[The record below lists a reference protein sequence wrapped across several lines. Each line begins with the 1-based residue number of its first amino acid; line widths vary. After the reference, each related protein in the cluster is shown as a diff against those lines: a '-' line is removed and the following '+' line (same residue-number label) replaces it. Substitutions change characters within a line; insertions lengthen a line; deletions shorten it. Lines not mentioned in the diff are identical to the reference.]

1 MWLKINRQFCFSNLL
16 QICHVYEAVEEFS
29 CLELN
34 DIFTP
39 INVEVLEQY
48 LQDTGYD
55 EEKTRFLVQ
64 GFQHGFDIGYRG
76 PLD

>member
-1 MWLKINRQFCFSNLL
+1 MFFQF
-16 QICHVYEAVEEFS
+16 IADPCHVYEAVEEFS
-29 CLELN
+29 CPELN
-34 DIFTP
+34 DIITP

-64 GFQHGFDIGYRG
+64 GFQHGFDIGYHG